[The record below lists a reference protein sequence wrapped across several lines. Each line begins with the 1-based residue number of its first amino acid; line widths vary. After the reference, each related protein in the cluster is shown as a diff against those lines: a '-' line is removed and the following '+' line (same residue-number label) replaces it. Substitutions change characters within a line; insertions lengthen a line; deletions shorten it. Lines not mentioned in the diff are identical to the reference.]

1 MPSSNLTRSPGRAS
15 VFVRVRDERGGDGE
29 SSEEEHRIARR
40 TDVLVAPPRRDAWI
54 VGNEPCIAFDFS
66 SDIQRYAK
74 G

>member
-1 MPSSNLTRSPGRAS
+1 VTRGVGTARAVKKNIGSP
-15 VFVRVRDERGGDGE
+15 DE
-29 SSEEEHRIARR
+29 